1 MTILQLSWVKVL
13 MYKVLRIVIR
23 MLSESMLNKYNGIR
37 IHFNLILKFR
47 YRSIESTLCYYQ
59 WTREWWK
66 F

>member
-37 IHFNLILKFR
+37 IH
-47 YRSIESTLCYYQ
+47 
-59 WTREWWK
+59 
-66 F
+66 